1 MWILG
6 VAECLLG
13 FEVTRKLAPAWAW
26 AWWVWLVV
34 WVLAGVAVLISAVV
48 RVVTG
53 GKNMVRGGQPPSIR
67 PLPAQ
72 PHKEG

>member
-1 MWILG
+1 
-6 VAECLLG
+6 
-13 FEVTRKLAPAWAW
+13 
-26 AWWVWLVV
+26 VV